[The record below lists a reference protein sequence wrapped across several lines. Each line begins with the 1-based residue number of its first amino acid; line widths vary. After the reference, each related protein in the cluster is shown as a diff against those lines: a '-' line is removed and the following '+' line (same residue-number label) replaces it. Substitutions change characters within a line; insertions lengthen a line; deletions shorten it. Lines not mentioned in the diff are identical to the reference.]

1 MVNLHILTLEKSSK
15 WAKNIQKEPKT
26 SVFGSFLTESV
37 ISVNVDGFV
46 VRNSYTITPAQ
57 HLCLL
62 LFLTVLLNMIYF
74 LISQPFFLS
83 KCDLGKKQYLIE
95 FYPDFV

>member
-1 MVNLHILTLEKSSK
+1 MGFYFGYHI
-15 WAKNIQKEPKT
+15 
-26 SVFGSFLTESV
+26 
-37 ISVNVDGFV
+37 
-46 VRNSYTITPAQ
+46 RNSYTITPAQ

-83 KCDLGKKQYLIE
+83 KCDLGKKQYLVE